1 MAERRVVCLF
11 EGDACSGA
19 EGQEFKDLLYCTC
32 QIISTGKEDYLEVK
46 KCLGPVFAQV
56 DDLQQNGIEV
66 DGIHYTVT
74 WWLNN

>member
-1 MAERRVVCLF
+1 MCLF

-66 DGIHYTVT
+66 VVLRHFFR
-74 WWLNN
+74 NNEI